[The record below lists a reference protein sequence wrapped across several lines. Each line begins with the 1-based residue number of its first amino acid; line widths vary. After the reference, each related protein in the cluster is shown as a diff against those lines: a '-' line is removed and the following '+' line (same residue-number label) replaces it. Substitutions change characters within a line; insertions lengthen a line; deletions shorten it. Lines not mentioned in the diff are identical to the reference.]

1 MNLGKKLLLSA
12 FMLMNFNV
20 DALAGP
26 FGFEKGMATSELDM
40 EASQP
45 IARKAFEYR
54 FEKAP
59 NSTPL
64 VDYYLVTIPPKSGL
78 CKVEAFRKVPTNVH
92 GSQLVEQY
100 RAMKE
105 RLSKRYGQAE
115 EEEYLLPGSTWS
127 EPQDFTHALMFGER
141 LHRAFWRETSQAKL
155 KELSEISVRLTS
167 KMGVLNPV
175 GFLVVSYQFDN
186 IEECKQEIELEVD
199 VF

>member
-1 MNLGKKLLLSA
+1 MLSA
-12 FMLMNFNV
+12 FMLVNFNV

-26 FGFEKGMATSELDM
+26 FGFEKGMVTSELDM

-45 IARKAFEYR
+45 TKKAFEYR

-64 VDYYLVTIPPKSGL
+64 VDYYLVTIPPKTGL
-78 CKVEAFRKVPTNVH
+78 CQIEAFREVPTNVH

-100 RAMKE
+100 EEMKA
-105 RLSKRYGQAE
+105 RLSKRYGKAKQ
-115 EEEYLLPGSTWS
+115 EEYLLPGSLWS
-127 EPQDFTHALMFGER
+127 EPQDFTSSLMFGER

-155 KELSEISVRLTS
+155 NELSEISVRLTA
-167 KMGVLNPV
+167 KLGVLNPV

-186 IEECKQEIELEVD
+186 IEECKEEIELEVD